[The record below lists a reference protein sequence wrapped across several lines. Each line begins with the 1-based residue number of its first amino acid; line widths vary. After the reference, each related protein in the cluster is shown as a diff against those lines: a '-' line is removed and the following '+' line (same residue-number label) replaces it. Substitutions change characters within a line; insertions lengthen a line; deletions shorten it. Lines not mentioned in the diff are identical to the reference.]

1 MDQLVDE
8 AQKEALMQGQ
18 DSLKRLIGQ
27 DYLKRLIGQDY
38 LKRLIG
44 QDSLKRLIGQE
55 LACAQFGWPTKNC
68 AWTLIS

>member
-18 DSLKRLIGQ
+18 DS
-27 DYLKRLIGQDY
+27 LKRLIGQDY

>member
-8 AQKEALMQGQ
+8 AQVEALMQGQ

-27 DYLKRLIGQDY
+27 DS

-55 LACAQFGWPTKNC
+55 LACAQIGWPTKNC